1 MVKRYPHTAIVTFE
15 IDGKL
20 VDGEWQ
26 RGKSG
31 TISIIGRYD
40 PVSDGRIIKKSNALG
55 DEKQV
60 HGYFYTKARPDIDT
74 KYIRIHVPA
83 FGINVEI
90 ICWEPY
96 QSHSVICV

>member
-1 MVKRYPHTAIVTFE
+1 MVKRYPHTAIDTIE
-15 IDGKL
+15 SNGEL
-20 VDGEWQ
+20 VDGEWKK
-26 RGKSG
+26 GEPSAL
-31 TISIIGRYD
+31 SIIGRYD
-40 PVSDGRIIKKSNALG
+40 PVSDGRIIKKSNVLG

-60 HGYFYTKARPDIDT
+60 HGYFYTKVRPDINA
-74 KYIRIHVPA
+74 KYHRLQVPA